1 MRDSNKHILVGSSL
15 SDILYLIFS
24 GDESKKDFVPKKKL
38 VEDSTFTAIDQRTGR
53 PKDPATLTSF
63 DKIEVL
69 QQTVTK
75 NTEQAGGFRVK
86 KISPKE
92 INIQFNIES
101 YLHQDKINEII
112 NIESL
117 ERTLDD
123 VLTIS
128 DDEMNRLMGCSGD
141 AINLLGE
148 KRNMSLCPCVLI

>member
-1 MRDSNKHILVGSSL
+1 MAPNI
-15 SDILYLIFS
+15 
-24 GDESKKDFVPKKKL
+24 KL
-38 VEDSTFTAIDQRTGR
+38 VEDSKFTAIDPRNGR
-53 PKDPATLTSF
+53 PKNPVTLASF
-63 DKIEVL
+63 DKIEFL
-69 QQTVTK
+69 QPTVNK
-75 NTEQAGGFRVK
+75 STEKAGGFRVR
-86 KISPKE
+86 KISPKN

-148 KRNMSLCPCVLI
+148 KRNVNLFSCVLI